1 MYLDSSKH
9 AEWELFLTMLKIH
22 PRVNINST
30 SGESDRAKIN
40 HYRLLMREAHAAA
53 DVAKEAGLIS

>member
-1 MYLDSSKH
+1 MQVDSSKQ
-9 AEWELFLTMLKIH
+9 AEYDLFLTMLKIH

-53 DVAKEAGLIS
+53 EVAKESGLIL